1 MHELAFTE
9 SLIKLVNT
17 EAEKQ
22 GFQKCLGIT
31 LAVGEYSGMVPECIR
46 QFFPLASRGSIAAGA
61 ELSFTES
68 SDKFNCYVEY
78 LTVE

>member
-31 LAVGEYSGMVPECIR
+31 LAVGTYSGMVPECIR
-46 QFFPLASRGSIAAGA
+46 QFFPLASRGTIAAGA
-61 ELSFTES
+61 ELTFAES
-68 SDKFNCYVEY
+68 KDPFDCYVEY

>member
-9 SLIKLVNT
+9 SLIKLVST
-17 EAEKQ
+17 EAEKRN
-22 GFQKCLGIT
+22 FQKCLGIT
-31 LAVGEYSGMVPECIR
+31 VAVGKYSGMVPECIR
-46 QFFPLASRGSIAAGA
+46 QFFPLAAKGSIAAGA

-68 SDKFNCYVEY
+68 EDPFNCYVEY